1 MSLAPGQSLGH
12 YRIERLIGQGGMGA
26 VFLALDTKLR
36 RRVALK
42 VLPEAMAT
50 DPDRLARFEREARAV
65 AALNHP
71 HIVTLFSIEEDRGT
85 HFLTMELVE
94 GDSLDHGIPPGGL
107 PLTKV
112 FDIGIALAD
121 ALTAAHDKGVIHRDL
136 KPANVIVTKD
146 GRVKVL
152 DFGLAKLAP
161 EGPDAGP
168 PASDAVSSAPTEM
181 APLHQTL
188 TGAGSLLGTVP
199 YMSPEQVGG
208 ETVDARTDIFTLGV
222 LLYELATGRRPFAGK
237 NNAQTMSS
245 ILRDAPRPVTEARP
259 DTPRHLARI
268 IEHCLRKEPRD
279 RFQTARDVFNE
290 LRALRQEVESG
301 VSAATDPIA
310 SPAGPAQGTGT
321 GPLQAPPLPHPP
333 LDRASIAVLPFD
345 NLSGDSQQDYFAD
358 GIVEEI
364 ITGLSRIKWLF
375 VISRHSTF
383 IYKGKPADVKTVGR
397 ELGVSYVLQGSV
409 RRSGKQVRVAGQLV
423 DTATAAH
430 VWAGRYDGKL
440 GDIFTLQDEMTM
452 SVISAIEP
460 TLRKAEV
467 ERARR
472 KRPDSLDAYD
482 LFLHAL
488 PLATTGM
495 PDDADKALHFL
506 EEAIRLEPDYPAV
519 HGLIAW
525 CHEQRYLRGGL
536 RSETRQ
542 DALVH
547 AHAAIETGSDDAM
560 ALAMGGFVVGVLER
574 DYETALEAIDRSLA
588 LSPSSAL
595 AFGFSSIIRAWKGE
609 DATAIEHAKMGIRL
623 GPYDPLIY
631 LPYVGLTFAHLFTG
645 NFAEAASAAS
655 RAAAANPRFSVPRY
669 LHMVA
674 LVGLGRLDEAKAMA
688 DVVLRLQPGFTISG
702 LVSGNITTPER
713 MAMLADALRRAGLP
727 E

>member
-1 MSLAPGQSLGH
+1 MPLAPGQSLGH

-26 VFLALDTKLR
+26 VFLALDTKLQ

-42 VLPEAMAT
+42 VLPEAMAA
-50 DPDRLARFEREARAV
+50 DPGRLARFEREARAV

-71 HIVTLFSIEEDRGT
+71 HIVTLFSVEEDRGT

-94 GDSLDHGIPPGGL
+94 GDGLNHAIPPGGL

-112 FDIGIALAD
+112 FDVGIALAD
-121 ALTAAHDKGVIHRDL
+121 ALAAAHDKGVIHRDM
-136 KPANVIVTKD
+136 KPANVIVTGD

-161 EGPDAGP
+161 ESPEEAP
-168 PASDAVSSAPTEM
+168 TVSDAASSAPTEM
-181 APLHQTL
+181 AHDPLTS
-188 TGAGSLLGTVP
+188 AGSVLGTVP

-208 ETVDARTDIFTLGV
+208 ETVDARTDIFSLGV
-222 LLYELATGRRPFAGK
+222 LLYEMATGRRPFAGK
-237 NNAQTMSS
+237 NDAQTMSS
-245 ILRDAPRPVTEARP
+245 IRRDAPRPVTEARP
-259 DTPRHLARI
+259 DAPRPLGRI
-268 IEHCLRKEPRD
+268 IEHCLQKEPRD

-290 LRALRQEVESG
+290 LRALRQEVES
-301 VSAATDPIA
+301 
-310 SPAGPAQGTGT
+310 
-321 GPLQAPPLPHPP
+321 LPHPP

-345 NLSGDSQQDYFAD
+345 NLSGDSKQDYFAD

-397 ELGVSYVLQGSV
+397 DLGVRYVLQGSV
-409 RRSGKQVRVAGQLV
+409 RRSGKQVRVAGQLI
-423 DTATAAH
+423 DTETATH
-430 VWAGRYDGKL
+430 VWAARYDGKL

-495 PDDADKALHFL
+495 PEDADKALHFL
-506 EEAIRLEPDYPAV
+506 EEAIRLEPDYAAV

-536 RSETRQ
+536 RTETRR

-609 DATAIEHAKMGIRL
+609 DSTAIEHARMGIRL

-645 NFAEAASAAS
+645 NFLEAASAAS
-655 RAAAANPRFSVPRY
+655 RASVANPRFSVPRY
-669 LHMVA
+669 LHMAA
-674 LVGLGRLDEAKAMA
+674 LVGLGRLDEAKAMV

-713 MAMLADALRRAGLP
+713 MGMLAEALDRAGLP
-727 E
+727 K